1 MSEKE
6 VVQQGAA
13 DSAARPHDEQ
23 PTEKI
28 DLKDEAAK
36 SDKNESESE
45 IEEEDLYKPLLMD
58 PNIPHE
64 DDPVTVRAVVVGC
77 ILGSLVCA
85 SNLYLGTLF
94 LSILVLDAGPVAM
107 GQGLTVFVQVSRPV
121 SPSAPTSLVPSSA
134 MESSSSSRRPVA
146 RFPSL
151 VAFSVPRKT
160 RSFRLLPLVPVALAV
175 SSSLPFRP
183 CTVSV

>member
-6 VVQQGAA
+6 VAQQGAA

-23 PTEKI
+23 PTEKT

-36 SDKNESESE
+36 SDKNESEGE

-58 PNIPHE
+58 ANIPHE
-64 DDPVTVRAVVVGC
+64 DDPVTVRAIVVGC

-85 SNLYLGTLF
+85 SNLYLGTSFLLF
-94 LSILVLDAGPVAM
+94 VLTLAPVAM
-107 GQGLTVFVQVSRPV
+107 EQRLTIFVQVSRPA

-134 MESSSSSRRPVA
+134 MASSSSSRRPVA
-146 RFPSL
+146 RFHSL
-151 VAFSVPRKT
+151 VASSVPRKT
-160 RSFRLLPLVPVALAV
+160 RSFRLLPLVPVALVV
-175 SSSLPFRP
+175 SSLLPFRP